1 VIAMSNKKTNKK
13 TSKKLPAV
21 LTLATL
27 LTLPLMAQAPAKEV
41 IDVQVTNVE
50 IIATDAKGNHVPG
63 LTRDDFELYEN
74 GKLQPITN
82 LFEATTGAA
91 PDEAAVPR
99 RLVLYFDD
107 STILPNNRKQ
117 LIPALKKFVA
127 AAMTPQ
133 DQVMIV
139 TFNQT
144 SKVRLP
150 WTNDAAAVQSAIDA
164 IGREAGGGSL
174 RQAARNRVESE
185 IQTVVRADQAT
196 SLAEARTVSGSGPGA
211 DFRSL
216 VSNVRNYATSV
227 NHDFAVSAAALESLL
242 GSLAPVDGRKI
253 VLIASESFTTRPGGE
268 LFAYL
273 ENVRN
278 DILSGNGSEG
288 LKRDARSANITSAA
302 AEFNTNETV
311 LALGRVANASGVTIY
326 AIDPDIGGSSGS
338 GNVQQT
344 GSTPQGGTEG
354 TSGVDGLQIL
364 ARATGGLAWIGMKPA
379 MALEKLSADLDNYY
393 SLGYRATNSDPAQR
407 AVEVKS
413 KRPGVRVRTMHSA
426 VQTAASE
433 MPARGTNAPTAAT
446 ATSATPATPAPMT
459 PAVQAPA
466 SEMDAKVTSNLQ
478 TPQKNEL
485 GISAEVAGDIVT
497 DGDKRR
503 VPVHVLIPASKIKV
517 VPEGEVFTGGF
528 SVYVC
533 TAGGETQPSAVNEQS
548 HEIRWTPAI
557 IEQLDDRKMTF
568 AIEVILETGR
578 DLISIGVLDHRSQTK
593 GFSRLEL

>member
-1 VIAMSNKKTNKK
+1 MS
-13 TSKKLPAV
+13 SSFSFKKLPAV
-21 LTLATL
+21 FTLAATL
-27 LTLPLMAQAPAKEV
+27 LTLPLMAQAPASEV

-50 IIATDAKGNHVPG
+50 IVATDAKGNHVPG

-74 GKLQPITN
+74 GKLQPVTN
-82 LFEATTGAA
+82 LFEARTGAA

-127 AAMTPQ
+127 GAMTPQ

-139 TFNQT
+139 TFNQS

-150 WTNDAAAVQSAIDA
+150 WTNDAAAVQSTIDA
-164 IGREAGGGSL
+164 IGREARGGSL
-174 RQAARNRVESE
+174 RQAARSRVESE
-185 IQTVVRADQAT
+185 IQNVVRGDQAT
-196 SLAEARTVSGSGPGA
+196 SLSEGRTLASSLPGA
-211 DFRSL
+211 DFRVL
-216 VSNVRNYATSV
+216 LSNVRNYASSV
-227 NHDFAVSAAALESLL
+227 NHDFGVSAAALESLL
-242 GSLAPVDGRKI
+242 GSLAGVDGRKI
-253 VLIASESFTTRPGGE
+253 VLIASESFTTRPGGD

-273 ENVRN
+273 ESVRN

-288 LKRDARSANITSAA
+288 LKRDARSTNVNSAA
-302 AEFNTNETV
+302 SEFNTNETV
-311 LALGRVANASGVTIY
+311 LALGRTANAAGVTIY

-344 GSTPQGGTEG
+344 GSDRQSGAEG

-364 ARATGGLAWIGMKPA
+364 ARTTGGMAWIGMKPA
-379 MALEKLSADLDNYY
+379 MALDKLQSDLDNYY
-393 SLGYRATNSDPAQR
+393 SLGYRATNSGDAQR
-407 AVEVKS
+407 TVEVRS
-413 KRPGVRVRTMHSA
+413 KRPGVRVRTMHRA
-426 VQTAASE
+426 VQAAASE
-433 MPARGTNAPTAAT
+433 MPAPVTPAA
-446 ATSATPATPAPMT
+446 AATPAPVT
-459 PAVQAPA
+459 PAVRTAE
-466 SEMDAKVTSNLQ
+466 SEMDVKVTSNLETAQ
-478 TPQKNEL
+478 QNEL

-497 DGDKRR
+497 DGETRR

-533 TAGGETQPSAVNEQS
+533 TAGGQTQPSAVNEQS

-568 AIEVILETGR
+568 AIEVVLEKGR
-578 DLISIGVLDHRSQTK
+578 DLISVGVLDHRSQTK
-593 GFSRLEL
+593 GFSKLEL

>member
-1 VIAMSNKKTNKK
+1 MSN
-13 TSKKLPAV
+13 KKLPAV
-21 LTLATL
+21 LTLAATL

-82 LFEATTGAA
+82 LFEASTGTA
-91 PDEAAVPR
+91 PDTTAVPR

-107 STILPNNRKQ
+107 STLLPNNRKQ

-127 AAMTPQ
+127 EAMPPQ

-150 WTNDAAAVQSAIDA
+150 WTNDAAAVQSTIDA

-174 RQAARNRVESE
+174 RQTARGRVEGE
-185 IQTVVRADQAT
+185 IQTVVRADEAT
-196 SLAEARTVSGSGPGA
+196 SLSSTRTVAGSAPDA
-211 DFRSL
+211 DFRAL
-216 VSNVRNYATSV
+216 LSNVRNYASSV
-227 NHDFAVSAAALESLL
+227 NHDFGVSAAALESLL
-242 GSLAPVDGRKI
+242 GSLAGVDGRKI

-278 DILSGNGSEG
+278 DILSGNGSEV
-288 LKRDARSANITSAA
+288 LKRDARSTNINSAA

-311 LALGRVANASGVTIY
+311 MALGRVANASGVTIY

-338 GNVQQT
+338 GNVQET
-344 GSTPQGGTEG
+344 GSAPQSGTEG

-364 ARATGGLAWIGMKPA
+364 ARATGGMAWIGMKPA
-379 MALEKLSADLDNYY
+379 IALQKLSADLDNYY
-393 SLGYRATNSDPAQR
+393 SLGYRATNSSEAQR

-433 MPARGTNAPTAAT
+433 MPAQVTTTPTTAA
-446 ATSATPATPAPMT
+446 SATPAPVT
-459 PAVQAPA
+459 PAVRAA
-466 SEMDAKVTSNLQ
+466 ESEMDVKVTSNLQ
-478 TPQKNEL
+478 TAQRNEL

-497 DGDKRR
+497 DGDTRR

-533 TAGGETQPSAVNEQS
+533 TAGGQTEPSAVNEQS

-568 AIEVILETGR
+568 SIEVVLEKGR
-578 DLISIGVLDHRSQTK
+578 DLISVGVLDHRSQTK
-593 GFSRLEL
+593 GFSKIAM